1 MKKSRINT
9 ASKKIKTRIPVPQKP
24 PKVEEKTKAYKRTK
38 TKKETKKK
46 IDEEIKQNG

>member
-1 MKKSRINT
+1 MKNKT
-9 ASKKIKTRIPVPQKP
+9 KKENIKTRIPVPQKP
-24 PKVEEKTKAYKRTK
+24 PKVEEKLKAYKRTK

>member
-1 MKKSRINT
+1 MKKSKTNT

-24 PKVEEKTKAYKRTK
+24 PKVEEKPKAYKRSK
-38 TKKETKKK
+38 SRKETKKK